1 MNCKPGDL
9 AIIVR
14 NPNTVTPACQ
24 IPPGSFGTQV
34 RCLRYVGHVEANCTA
49 GTVVIADAWKIEPIK
64 IEGCFCDCCPDS
76 ALMPIRPEPEPES
89 ERREESLSA

>member
-14 NPNTVTPACQ
+14 GPLPEWIGVQVTCVEYEGDALISGFSRKRVCGCHRAWRVDCPH
-24 IPPGSFGTQV
+24 PP
-34 RCLRYVGHVEANCTA
+34 Y
-49 GTVVIADAWKIEPIK
+49 PIDGE
-64 IEGCFCDCCPDS
+64 ILISDDI
-76 ALMPIRPEPEPES
+76 LMPIRPEPEPES